1 MRSAGVDFI
10 TLRVYN
16 KKVFATT
23 CRCVGMADDR
33 DSKSCAVMACGFES
47 HHRHHSP
54 SENTVFGR
62 IFYAFRTKITHPE
75 SEIAKKEGLSP
86 QISAIFWIL
95 GTTVL
100 R

>member
-1 MRSAGVDFI
+1 M
-10 TLRVYN
+10 LY
-16 KKVFATT
+16 
-23 CRCVGMADDR
+23 
-33 DSKSCAVMACGFES
+33 
-47 HHRHHSP
+47 HHSHHSP
-54 SENTVFGR
+54 SENTVFGW
-62 IFYAFRTKITHPE
+62 IFYAFHTKITHPE